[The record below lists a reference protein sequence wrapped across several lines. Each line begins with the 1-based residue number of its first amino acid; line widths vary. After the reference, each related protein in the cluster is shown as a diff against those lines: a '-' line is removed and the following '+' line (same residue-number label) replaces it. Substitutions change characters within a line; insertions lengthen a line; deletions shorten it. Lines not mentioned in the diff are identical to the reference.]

1 MPILDQVSEQLKD
14 AMRAK
19 DKDRVTGL
27 RNIRAAFIEALKV
40 DGAATLSDDK
50 AIEILRR
57 LSKQRKES
65 IEAYEAGGRTDLVEA
80 EQKELALIESYLP
93 KVADEATTRGWVQAA
108 IAETGATGAKDIG
121 RVMSA
126 LMAAHRAEVDGK
138 LANQIVRQLL
148 PG

>member
-1 MPILDQVSEQLKD
+1 MSILDQVSEQLKD

-27 RNIRAAFIEALKV
+27 RNIRAGFIEALKV

-50 AIEILRR
+50 AVEVLKR

-65 IEAYEAGGRTDLVEA
+65 IEAYEAGGRLDLVEA
-80 EQKELALIESYLP
+80 ERKELALIEAYLP
-93 KVADEATTRGWVQAA
+93 KVADAATTRGWVEAA

-121 RVMSA
+121 KVMSA
-126 LMAAHRAEVDGK
+126 LMAAHKAEVDGK
-138 LANQIVRQLL
+138 LANQLVRQLL
-148 PG
+148 PS